1 MNGLQLALSVNWA
14 MSPDAVE
21 RLLAVADRQGEW
33 RHFIGSDGKLD
44 AEAVA
49 AQTGK
54 PLKGT
59 QRVTYRQ
66 GADGKKVAVVPFI
79 GPAFRRANL
88 MTEMSGATSFEVFA
102 ADFNAALSDP
112 TVKGIVLDVDSPG
125 GEVNGTHETA
135 RMIAAA
141 RGQKPIVSYVGGMG
155 ASAAY
160 FVASAAD
167 RVVIDAM
174 SEIGSIGVVARARKN
189 SEDGTIT
196 ITSTQ
201 SPYKRVDPGSK
212 EGQSKIQKEIDAM
225 ADVFVDSVAEFRGV
239 SRDKVLKDFGQGGI
253 KIGKAAVTSGM
264 ADGLGSLEGVIAQLM
279 ALEEG
284 GKLPTQS
291 VKPGKNTM
299 NWKSLFG
306 LMSDE
311 EKAEAKAE
319 LDGVQASNVI
329 TPPAFTAAEYAE
341 FERVKAENQAL
352 KDAQAQAA
360 NDAAEAAKTAL
371 ATEAKE
377 FALSAVASNKILPA
391 NAALIEAQYLAAS
404 GSGNVADFKALV
416 ENMATLPVDP
426 AAEEGTEAAAASKE
440 DEIPGFFLPS
450 QAVTAE
456 ADDID
461 TEAMIEKF
469 NRERGHKPKAK

>member
-33 RHFIGSDGKLD
+33 RHLVGPDGRLD
-44 AEAVA
+44 TEAVA
-49 AQTGK
+49 AQNGK

-59 QRVTYRQ
+59 QRVNYRQ
-66 GADGKKVAVVPFI
+66 GPDGKKVAVVPFI

-102 ADFNAALSDP
+102 TDFNAALSDP
-112 TVKGIVLDVDSPG
+112 TVKGIVLEVDSPG
-125 GEVNGTHETA
+125 GEINGTHETA

-212 EGQSKIQKEIDAM
+212 EGQAKIQAEIDAM
-225 ADVFVDSVAEFRGV
+225 ANVFIDSVAEFRGV
-239 SRDKVLKDFGQGGI
+239 SRDKVLKDFGRGGI
-253 KIGKAAVTSGM
+253 KIGKDAVIAGM

-284 GKLPTQS
+284 GSLPTQTA
-291 VKPGKNTM
+291 KPGKNTM
-299 NWKSLFG
+299 NWKSFLG
-306 LMSDE
+306 LLSDE

-319 LDGVQASNVI
+319 LDGVQASTVV
-329 TPPAFTAAEYAE
+329 TAPAINEELLAEIAE
-341 FERVKAENQAL
+341 LRAKEALRAE
-352 KDAQAQAA
+352 KDAARAQEA
-360 NDAAEAAKTAL
+360 DEAAKVAL
-371 ATEAKE
+371 TEEAKE
-377 FALSAVASNKILPA
+377 FALNAIASNKILPA
-391 NAALIEAQYLAAS
+391 SASLIEAQYLAAS
-404 GSGNVADFKALV
+404 ASGNVADFKALV
-416 ENMATLPVDP
+416 DSMATLPSDP
-426 AAEEGTEAAAASKE
+426 AKEEGAEAADDDASLAA
-440 DEIPGFFLPS
+440 FVLPS
-450 QAVTAE
+450 QTLGADEAAYDEEAILARFKAE
-456 ADDID
+456 
-461 TEAMIEKF
+461 
-469 NRERGHKPKAK
+469 RERKAKAGR